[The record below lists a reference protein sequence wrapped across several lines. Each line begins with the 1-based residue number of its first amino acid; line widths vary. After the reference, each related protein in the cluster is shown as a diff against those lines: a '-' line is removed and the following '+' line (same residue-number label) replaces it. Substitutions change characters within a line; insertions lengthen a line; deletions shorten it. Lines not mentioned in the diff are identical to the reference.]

1 MTPEQKQL
9 LNIDNYSL
17 FLQNNYS
24 LFLPQMVLQNT
35 RYRIYDVIADFD
47 ENNGFSIRYKVE
59 DLKMNFSTRAGI
71 MLDYNL
77 VQNCYDRWH
86 EPMF

>member
-24 LFLPQMVLQNT
+24 LFLPQMILQNT
-35 RYRIYDVIADFD
+35 RYRVYDVIADFE
-47 ENNGFSIRYKVE
+47 ENNEFSLRYKVE
-59 DLKMNFSTRAGI
+59 DLKTNISTRAGVR
-71 MLDYNL
+71 LNYDL